1 MSKEDELTQ
10 QTETVAKTLWSE
22 TLIEMLIVALTKK
35 KSDQQIIEILKEL
48 QEKEFKKD
56 YIVNKV
62 DRSMGEIE
70 ARRVRALLSKT

>member
-1 MSKEDELTQ
+1 MSNEDELTQ

-48 QEKEFKKD
+48 HQKEFKDD
-56 YIVNKV
+56 YIVGKV

>member
-35 KSDQQIIEILKEL
+35 QSDQKIIELLKEL
-48 QEKEFKKD
+48 QQKNFTDEYVVD
-56 YIVNKV
+56 KV
-62 DRSMGEIE
+62 DRSMGPDE
-70 ARRVRALLSKT
+70 ARRVRSLLSKR

>member
-1 MSKEDELTQ
+1 MSNEDELTQ